1 MYGRNIEDPDGHVV
15 ELMWMDPEA
24 MTRGQAPA

>member
-15 ELMWMDPEA
+15 ELTWMDPEA
-24 MTRGQAPA
+24 VTRRQSPA